1 LNILVFARNAVL
13 VISPRGPLAMRR
25 MTAHWAVLAAA
36 ALTILVAA
44 TVAATLTVFTGQ
56 ALPRAVQ
63 HELVIAPGTALS
75 ITALVSDPSQ
85 AVKGSAA
92 LRSRIAAAMPG
103 IPFSFHEALWSDP
116 LGLVPGALPALPPSA
131 GRGNTALLQAAS
143 MSGIASHASL
153 VAGQWPTA
161 PGSSRRQA
169 IPAALP
175 ASAAALLHVRPG
187 DVLRLRDRTTNALLS
202 FDITGVFVPR
212 GGGGPADSYWKL
224 SYFPA
229 SGRSASFGSTTYG
242 PLVVSQA
249 ALGPEL
255 TMLSGSWVAQ
265 PGMTAFGDGDLNSMS
280 ASVAALAQSLP
291 DSTVLNGAQ
300 LVTSLPSVLAEAASN
315 LAVARSLLVISA
327 LELLVLAIA
336 ALLAVARLL
345 ATQREGETALL
356 VARGATRPQLSWLT
370 AAEVIPLSAL
380 VSVAGA
386 LAGSRLA
393 GVLVTAGPLG
403 GAGIRLAGQPGIWP
417 DALGAG
423 IVVTVIASAS
433 LLAPGLTP
441 SPGAARTRRG
451 RQAMIA
457 GRAGLDIALV
467 VLAVLAGEQLRH
479 YSAASDGGTAGIDP
493 VLALAPA
500 LALAA
505 GSVATLRL
513 LPLAARTADWL
524 AGRGQGLTASLA
536 SWQFS
541 RMPVRQGGA
550 ALLLTMA
557 VATGTLALA
566 QHASWLRSASDQ
578 AAFTTGGDVQ
588 VDLPM
593 ALEPGGAGAV
603 TGARGVTHAMA
614 VTENQAS
621 PGEVIGVDAAQAPLV
636 VRLRGDE
643 SPLPPGSLFRTITPA
658 SGLPGAVLPAP
669 QPGARAGTIQ
679 LTATLGPA
687 ASVPTG
693 RTTGLAAQLGPV
705 TVTLTVLDRTGA
717 AYQIVAGTLVADGR
731 SHLLAVPLGGEQA
744 GYPLRVVAITATF
757 GLPLRDGPALGLT
770 LSGLSLAGWT
780 QQASSPVPVSLPPG
794 SVAQPADGP
803 TLITRRGAT
812 FTFSPGHAPA
822 LPLGAAGSQSSAQ
835 VPGELV
841 LRPRATQVAAIPAIA
856 TKAFMDTNSM
866 AIGSVVPEFLA
877 GAQVP
882 LRIVAEVTSFPAVT
896 VPGGALITDLGSLQ
910 EYLVRLSLP
919 PLPVTQW
926 WLATA
931 GGGVPAS
938 LTAAVP
944 AGTDITSTAALAT
957 AAASD
962 TLSAA
967 PQQVLL
973 ALAAAAALLAIT
985 GFWVSIAADVRRR
998 HGETALLAALGVTR
1012 RGAALQLCL
1021 EKLLLSLPSAA
1032 LGVLLGTLVAWLLVP
1047 AVTLTPAAQLP
1058 MPPAVTVDDLPL
1070 AIAFAL
1076 AVAVL
1081 PAVTAALA
1089 ATRRP
1094 DPAAE
1099 LRAAEHA

>member
-1 LNILVFARNAVL
+1 
-13 VISPRGPLAMRR
+13 
-25 MTAHWAVLAAA
+25 MTAHWVVLAAA
-36 ALTILVAA
+36 ALTTLVAA
-44 TVAATLTVFTGQ
+44 TVAAALAVFTGQ
-56 ALPRAVQ
+56 ALPQVVQ
-63 HELVIAPGTALS
+63 HDLAIAPGTALS
-75 ITALVSDPSQ
+75 ITTLVNDPSQ
-85 AVKGSAA
+85 AAEDSAA

-116 LGLVPGALPALPPSA
+116 LGLVPGALPASPPSA
-131 GRGNTALLQAAS
+131 GQGNTALLQAAWL
-143 MSGIASHASL
+143 SGIASHASL
-153 VAGQWPTA
+153 AAGQWPA
-161 PGSSRRQA
+161 ASASSRRQA

-187 DVLRLRDRTTNALLS
+187 DVLRLRDRTTNALVS
-202 FDITGVFVPR
+202 FDITGVFTAR
-212 GGGGPADSYWKL
+212 QGDSYWKL

-249 ALGPEL
+249 ALGPAL
-255 TMLSGSWVAQ
+255 TVLSGSWVAQ
-265 PGMTAFGDGDLNSMS
+265 PDMTAFGDGDLNSMS
-280 ASVAALAQSLP
+280 ASVANLAKSLP
-291 DSTVLNGAQ
+291 NSSVLNGAQ
-300 LVTSLPSVLAEAASN
+300 LVTSLPSVLAETATS
-315 LAVARSLLVISA
+315 LAVARLTLVISA

-356 VARGATRPQLSWLT
+356 VARGATRSQLTWLT

-386 LAGSRLA
+386 LAGIRLA
-393 GVLVTAGPLG
+393 SVLVTAGPLG

-417 DALGAG
+417 DALGAATA
-423 IVVTVIASAS
+423 VTVIAAAS
-433 LLAPGLTP
+433 LLAPGLTL
-441 SPGAARTRRG
+441 SPGAERTRRG

-457 GRAGLDIALV
+457 GVARAGLDIALV
-467 VLAVLAGEQLRH
+467 VLAVLAGWQLRH

-513 LPLAARTADWL
+513 LPLAARTANWL
-524 AGRGQGLTASLA
+524 AVRGRRLTASLA
-536 SWQFS
+536 CWQFS
-541 RMPVRQGGA
+541 RMPVREGGA

-578 AAFTTGGDVQ
+578 AAFATGGDVQ
-588 VDLPM
+588 VDLPA
-593 ALEPGGAGAV
+593 ALAPGGAGAV
-603 TGARGVTHAMA
+603 TAARGVTHAMA
-614 VTENQAS
+614 VAENQAS
-621 PGEVIGVDAAQAPLV
+621 PGEVVAVDAARAPQV

-643 SPLPPGSLFRTITPA
+643 SPLPPGRLFGAITPA
-658 SGLPGAVLPAP
+658 GGLPGAVLPAP
-669 QPGARAGTIQ
+669 QPGARAGPIQ
-679 LTATLGPA
+679 LTATLGRA

-693 RTTGLAAQLGPV
+693 RTTGLAAPLGPV
-705 TVTLTVLDRTGA
+705 TVTLTILDQTGA

-731 SHLLAVPLGGEQA
+731 PHLLVAPLGGDQA
-744 GYPLRVVAITATF
+744 RYPLRVAAITATF
-757 GLPLRDGPALGLT
+757 GLPSRGGPVLALT
-770 LSGLSLAGWT
+770 LTGLSLAGWT
-780 QQASSPVPVSLPPG
+780 QQASSAVPVNLPPG
-794 SVAQPADGP
+794 SVAPPGDGP
-803 TLITRRGAT
+803 THTTTGAAT
-812 FTFSPGHAPA
+812 FTFAPGHASAPGAGTTGPA
-822 LPLGAAGSQSSAQ
+822 PVTGQ
-835 VPGELV
+835 LV
-841 LRPRATQVAAIPAIA
+841 LLPRATQVAAIPAIA
-856 TKAFMDTNSM
+856 TRAFMDTNSM
-866 AIGSVVPEFLA
+866 AIGSVVPEFL
-877 GAQVP
+877 GGTQVP
-882 LRIVAEVTSFPAVT
+882 LRIVAEVASFPTVT
-896 VPGGALITDLGSLQ
+896 VPGGALIADLGRLQ
-910 EYLVRLSLP
+910 EYLARQSLP

-931 GGGVPAS
+931 DGGVPPS
-938 LTAAVP
+938 LAARVP
-944 AGTDITSTAALAT
+944 AGTGITSAPALAT

-967 PQQVLL
+967 PQQALL

-998 HGETALLAALGVTR
+998 RGEAALLAALGVTR
-1012 RGAALQLCL
+1012 RGAALLLCL

-1047 AVTLTPAAQLP
+1047 AITLTPAAQLP
-1058 MPPAVTVDDLPL
+1058 TPPAVTVDDLPL

-1081 PAVTAALA
+1081 PAVTAARA

-1099 LRAAEHA
+1099 LRAAEEA